1 MKQVLDPISPTSLEK
16 IKAFCRFPPST
27 QIVKLSRNRQIYM
40 TTHDLRQ
47 LVSHGKL
54 ISHSPIVLMLDI
66 LCHCNRFSYMD
77 PSFSVTL
84 IQRGWQHTKNHF
96 ACRRQRTLDRLDMV
110 LDFIIAIPIFIND
123 CHWVAVCHRKINNR
137 VTFFHADDMCN
148 PITERKVKHLLSTEL
163 TDDTFHPLNG
173 EWITCFNIYYR
184 PHSNECGPRT
194 LLALTV
200 MMLHPQPHKDMLL
213 QYMHQNLAQGARCWV
228 ASSILTGIVS
238 LAPPLDT
245 HTPITTQDTSSIPH
259 SMINWNSE
267 MISEGGNIKGQLK
280 NTPEHRY
287 FSRQGSQ
294 DKVETSMLHEP
305 TYITAQVVVSLIHQT
320 LIIQSIIDQNINH
333 KEEQRALLQQNDK
346 AQDYPYFQI
355 NSPQLHHEKSQLP
368 PDALHSHRSSR
379 HHINIL
385 PRTKEERLPPSPP
398 KTSQN
403 NNSCRSLTQ
412 SKIAQKIS
420 FSTNT
425 NIDCTWGHS
434 LDAIDSCSTF
444 RILLQIPNGI
454 TFKENAFRYKY
465 GLGICAEQKVAGLC
479 IAETKLN
486 SITMTPCRL
495 LGIFTMKSSKARPSR
510 FLKLQKNFYKHINPG
525 AR

>member
-16 IKAFCRFPPST
+16 KKAFCRFPPST

-228 ASSILTGIVS
+228 ASSILTRIVS
-238 LAPPLDT
+238 
-245 HTPITTQDTSSIPH
+245 
-259 SMINWNSE
+259 
-267 MISEGGNIKGQLK
+267 
-280 NTPEHRY
+280 
-287 FSRQGSQ
+287 
-294 DKVETSMLHEP
+294 
-305 TYITAQVVVSLIHQT
+305 
-320 LIIQSIIDQNINH
+320 
-333 KEEQRALLQQNDK
+333 
-346 AQDYPYFQI
+346 
-355 NSPQLHHEKSQLP
+355 
-368 PDALHSHRSSR
+368 
-379 HHINIL
+379 
-385 PRTKEERLPPSPP
+385 PSP
-398 KTSQN
+398 TIRYSYTN
-403 NNSCRSLTQ
+403 YDSGHFLYSSLHD
-412 SKIAQKIS
+412 K
-420 FSTNT
+420 
-425 NIDCTWGHS
+425 
-434 LDAIDSCSTF
+434 LEF
-444 RILLQIPNGI
+444 RNDQ
-454 TFKENAFRYKY
+454 
-465 GLGICAEQKVAGLC
+465 
-479 IAETKLN
+479 
-486 SITMTPCRL
+486 
-495 LGIFTMKSSKARPSR
+495 
-510 FLKLQKNFYKHINPG
+510 
-525 AR
+525 